1 MAVLCVAVEVSIIHW
16 PLTHIPWW
24 RWLYLCNNVG
34 VGGGEGGEGKEG
46 VHLNEKKGEKEERR
60 FVRLAK
66 QDIVTHAAVAE
77 REGKGRE
84 GAMLE
89 GGGGG
94 GGEKRRGGGP
104 RHSGGREIHYHDNGF
119 SDWLTCRC
127 WPAMPAACL
136 PDWQGREE
144 GD

>member
-34 VGGGEGGEGKEG
+34 VGRRGEEGKEG

-77 REGKGRE
+77 RE
-84 GAMLE
+84 
-89 GGGGG
+89 
-94 GGEKRRGGGP
+94 RRG
-104 RHSGGREIHYHDNGF
+104 
-119 SDWLTCRC
+119 LC
-127 WPAMPAACL
+127 
-136 PDWQGREE
+136 
-144 GD
+144 